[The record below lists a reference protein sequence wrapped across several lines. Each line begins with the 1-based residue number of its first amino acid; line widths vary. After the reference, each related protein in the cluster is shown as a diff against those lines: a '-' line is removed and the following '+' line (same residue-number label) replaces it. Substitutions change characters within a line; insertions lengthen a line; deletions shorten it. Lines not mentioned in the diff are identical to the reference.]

1 MAVHL
6 LPVRVDDTL
15 AERIERYRRGMQRQ
29 RRGTRIS
36 TAEAVRL
43 LLGMGL
49 DQGQGADLTTL
60 PFLHWSGR
68 KPRIGQAVKI
78 TTPSG
83 MTTLRALEEDRG

>member
-15 AERIERYRRGMQRQ
+15 VVRIERYRRGMQSQ

-43 LLGMGL
+43 LLSMGL
-49 DQGQGADLTTL
+49 DQGQGTDMATL

-68 KPRIGQAVKI
+68 KPKLGRAVRIS
-78 TTPSG
+78 TTTGLSA
-83 MTTLRALEEDRG
+83 LQALEEDRG